1 MSEQKDE
8 KVGAFWTKTSSRGE
22 FMTGNIELKPEQI
35 AELQANGGKLSVVV
49 FPNERKTGK
58 QPDWAMFKARPR
70 ADAGQRPGMACESK
84 PMTDEDVPFAWL
96 LPLLAVVGS
105 MMA

>member
-1 MSEQKDE
+1 MSEKDQ
-8 KVGAFWTKTSSRGE
+8 KVGALWAKSSSRGE
-22 FMTGNIELKPEQI
+22 FMTGNIEMTTEQI
-35 AELQANGGKLSVVV
+35 SELQSNGGKMSVVV
-49 FPNERKTGK
+49 FRNERKSGK
-58 QPDWAMFKARPR
+58 QPDWAMLKARPR
-70 ADAGQRPGMACESK
+70 AEAQSTGSAWEGK

>member
-1 MSEQKDE
+1 MENGESMSEQKDE

-49 FPNERKTGK
+49 FRNERKTGK

-70 ADAGQRPGMACESK
+70 TDARQASGMAWEGK
-84 PMTDEDVPFAWL
+84 PMTDEDVPF
-96 LPLLAVVGS
+96 
-105 MMA
+105 

>member
-1 MSEQKDE
+1 MRDE
-8 KVGAFWTKTSSRGE
+8 KVGALWVKSSSRGE

-35 AELQANGGKLSVVV
+35 AELQSNGGKMLVVV
-49 FPNERKTGK
+49 FRNERKSGK
-58 QPDWAMFKARPR
+58 QPDWAMLKARPR
-70 ADAGQRPGMACESK
+70 TDAGQRPGMAWEGK

-105 MMA
+105 MIA